1 MKARD
6 NTNQELD
13 ALGES
18 VRAKFDRPACWVI
31 KIGSAILT
39 NDGKGLDTQ
48 VIQNWVDGIAALRA
62 NGHQVL
68 LVSSGSIAE
77 GMTRLGWKQR
87 PNQVD
92 LLQAA
97 AAVGQMGLVHAYQ
110 SAFNQHQ
117 TQTAQILLTAD
128 DLSNR
133 ERYLNARAAL
143 RKMLEL
149 GVVPI
154 INENDT
160 VVTDEIRFGDNDTL
174 SALVANLVEAELL
187 VILTDQNGLFDSDPR
202 KNPQAKQIFTGYAED
217 ESLLAL
223 AGGGGA
229 LGRGGMITKVKAAK
243 LAARSGAHTM
253 IVGGRENKVLSR
265 ITQGERIGS
274 LLLAKSKPIAARKQW
289 IAGQL
294 SPKGKLILDEGAV
307 SALVHKNKS
316 LLPIGVVDVQGQFGR
331 GEVVDCVDIHG
342 KLIAKGLVNYSYEQ
356 AKHML
361 KHSSKTLKE
370 NQVIMDEEE
379 MIHRDHL
386 VIL

>member
-1 MKARD
+1 M
-6 NTNQELD
+6 
-13 ALGES
+13 
-18 VRAKFDRPACWVI
+18 I

-39 NDGKGLDTQ
+39 NDGEGLNAQ
-48 VIQNWVDGIAALRA
+48 AIQRWVDDMALLRA

-68 LVSSGSIAE
+68 LVSSGSIAA
-77 GMTRLGWKQR
+77 GMTRLGWSRR

-92 LLQAA
+92 LLQTA

-174 SALVANLVEAELL
+174 SALVANLVEADLL

-202 KNPQAKQIFTGYAED
+202 KNPQAKQIFSAYAED

-223 AGGGGA
+223 AGEGGA

-243 LAARSGAHTM
+243 LAARSGAHTV
-253 IVGGRENKVLSR
+253 IVGGRQDNILSH
-265 ITQGERIGS
+265 IHQGERVGS

-294 SPKGKLILDEGAV
+294 SPKGKLVLDEGAV
-307 SALVHKNKS
+307 NALVHKNRS
-316 LLPIGVVDVQGQFGR
+316 LLPIGILEVRGQFGR
-331 GEVVDCVDIHG
+331 GEVVDCVDSQG
-342 KLIAKGLVNYSYEQ
+342 KLIAKGLVNYSHDQ
-356 AKHML
+356 AKNML

-370 NQVIMDEEE
+370 KQVIMDEEE

>member
-1 MKARD
+1 MQSDRAI
-6 NTNQELD
+6 QEPETTG
-13 ALGES
+13 AKI
-18 VRAKFDRPACWVI
+18 RAGFKKPACWVI

-48 VIQNWVDGIAALRA
+48 AIQHWVDDIAYLRA

-77 GMTRLGWKQR
+77 GMTRLGWQKR

-92 LLQAA
+92 MLQAA

-143 RKMLEL
+143 RKMLKL

-160 VVTDEIRFGDNDTL
+160 VITDEIRFGDNDTL
-174 SALVANLVEAELL
+174 SALVANLVEADLL
-187 VILTDQNGLFDSDPR
+187 VILTDQKGLFDADPR
-202 KNPQAKQIFTGYAED
+202 KNAQAKQIFTASAED
-217 ESLLAL
+217 ESLLEL
-223 AGGGGA
+223 AGEGGA
-229 LGRGGMITKVKAAK
+229 LGRGGMITKVKAGK
-243 LAARSGAHTM
+243 LAARSGSHTL
-253 IVGGRENKVLSR
+253 IAAGREDKILSN
-265 ITQGERIGS
+265 IYKGEHTGT
-274 LLLAKSKPIAARKQW
+274 LLLAKSKPLVARKQW

-294 SPKGKLILDEGAV
+294 SPKGKLILDNGAV
-307 SALVHKNKS
+307 SAITEKGKS
-316 LLPIGVVDVQGQFGR
+316 LLPIGIVKISGEFGR
-331 GEVVDCVDIHG
+331 GEVVDCLNTKG
-342 KLIAKGLVNYSYEQ
+342 NLIAKGLVNYNSEQ
-356 AKHML
+356 AKEML
-361 KHSSKTLKE
+361 QHSSKALKE
-370 NQVIMDEEE
+370 KNVISGEEE